1 MNELNNLANEELK
14 QYSKQI
20 QDYLKQAE
28 DEQEINFD
36 KIYQEYGVDIKKLED
51 DMKNYHPKLT
61 LGYNILHDNAIPP
74 KYNYMSDSGF
84 DLYSIEDVTIQPLG
98 RALVRT
104 GLSFNIKDGYEIQV
118 RSKSGL
124 AINQGLMCLNSPGTV
139 DNGYTGEVKVILFNT
154 NQSPVNIIKGM
165 KIAQAVLCPV
175 VNGKWVDLEQSN
187 KKVEKDRGE
196 NGFGSTGIGI

>member
-28 DEQEINFD
+28 EEQEINFD

-51 DMKNYHPKLT
+51 DMKNYHPKLS

-196 NGFGSTGIGI
+196 NGFGSTGIGV